1 MTSITL
7 EVKGKEYRVDSRLIA
22 DNLGIKHRNVIQ
34 NIRKYETK
42 FKGYGILPFQ
52 TEVLGGVGQPERYA
66 LLNENQ
72 CFFLLSL
79 SANTERVVDLKF
91 RMVKAFAA
99 ARKNIITRET
109 EYLPTYHALHDGVAR
124 LSTDSSKPHFV
135 HSNINRLINKTAG
148 IEAGTR
154 SNQPLEKTSMLVVAQ
169 AVAIKAMANADDH
182 RDGYKRAKQALKQL
196 ERAIEV
202 VEHGEI
208 QQ

>member
-22 DNLGIKHRNVIQ
+22 DNLGIKHKSVMQ
-34 NIRKYETK
+34 NIRNHEQR
-42 FKGYGILPFQ
+42 FKKLGLLPF
-52 TEVLGGVGQPERYA
+52 EMALISRGRPVKYV
-66 LLNENQ
+66 LLNEDQ
-72 CFFLLSL
+72 AYYLLSL
-79 SANTERVVDLKF
+79 SSNTDRVADLKL

-169 AVAIKAMANADDH
+169 TVAIKAMANADDH

-196 ERAIEV
+196 KQAIEV
-202 VEHGEI
+202 VEYGEI
-208 QQ
+208 QR